1 MSSAADPVVSSDAP
15 AAADA
20 AVAQPAENDS
30 KSKKAAASKASK
42 AKKPSGAKKA
52 RSSPT
57 HPPFLQVW
65 MIDLCFDCLWLFWL
79 SFYVVFWSNFEIV
92 SLDD

>member
-1 MSSAADPVVSSDAP
+1 MSSAADSVIISDAP
-15 AAADA
+15 AA

-30 KSKKAAASKASK
+30 KAKKAAASKASK

-57 HPPFLQVW
+57 HPPFLQVC
-65 MIDLCFDCLWLFWL
+65 M
-79 SFYVVFWSNFEIV
+79 
-92 SLDD
+92 DD